1 MCGIAQ
7 LGAGSGPERGLFAK
21 MRNETNSW
29 VSDCAAMF
37 CGSIRAATRD
47 GADPKWVGFF
57 ELAAG
62 EGTEAED
69 GAGGSLGCGR
79 RGLGQAGSGVA
90 GPRSL
95 RATVC
100 SLPGIGG

>member
-29 VSDCAAMF
+29 VSGCAAMF
-37 CGSIRAATRD
+37 CGSVRAATRD
-47 GADPKWVGFF
+47 EADPNWVGFF

-69 GAGGSLGCGR
+69 GAGGSLGWG
-79 RGLGQAGSGVA
+79 RGLGRPGSGVA
-90 GPRSL
+90 CPVSF
-95 RATVC
+95 RAAVC
-100 SLPGIGG
+100 SLPCIGG